1 MSSPLPWTVRTCRCP
16 PALPVTPGQPLRRG
30 IHGLSHQVARGVP
43 NQSVLTIACYMAK
56 QAISQHGVPSQLLS
70 GYEAAFLS
78 NLMPELCTVTGTK
91 KVNTTAYPETDG
103 LVERFNCI

>member
-1 MSSPLPWTVRTCRCP
+1 
-16 PALPVTPGQPLRRG
+16 
-30 IHGLSHQVARGVP
+30 
-43 NQSVLTIACYMAK
+43 MAK

-103 LVERFNCI
+103 LVEGSTVFDSHAGEDHRQRGTGLGHHPTLCAIYILLQYAKLYNEIPFLPTLLT